1 MTNSGFRSAPKALF
15 QAGMQSFTGLRQP
28 RHSIDKFLYYI
39 EIKAS
44 A

>member
-1 MTNSGFRSAPKALF
+1 MTNPRFRSAPKALS
-15 QAGMQSFTGLRQP
+15 QAGIRFFTGLRQP